1 METNAYLITK
11 SFRFQGINKKR
22 QIEGQ
27 SNKTNQQCLR
37 KMNPLN
43 IKLNSGTQKVERFLF
58 H

>member
-27 SNKTNQQCLR
+27 AMHWPKQ
-37 KMNPLN
+37 
-43 IKLNSGTQKVERFLF
+43 
-58 H
+58 